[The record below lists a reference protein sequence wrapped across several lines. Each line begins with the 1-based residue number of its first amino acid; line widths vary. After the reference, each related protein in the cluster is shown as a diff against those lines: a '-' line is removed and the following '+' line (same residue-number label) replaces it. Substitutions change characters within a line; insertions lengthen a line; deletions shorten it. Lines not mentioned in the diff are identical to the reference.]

1 MVHKLYQRYILHHGY
16 QNGSN
21 EQTEKWHWHQYDNSP
36 AKLFCLNKPQ
46 VWKTLHNADQVAGKV
61 QRFQRNK
68 AIQSTDL
75 SNLIGWKVKVPQV
88 AEKFQPLDALD
99 VVAVQTDGLKM
110 GGEGDI
116 SHTLDS
122 RVNQT
127 QFWRVQVDLVHPTR
141 RHVVTV
147 LENFFLYSETL
158 QVMVCNF

>member
-1 MVHKLYQRYILHHGY
+1 M
-16 QNGSN
+16 
-21 EQTEKWHWHQYDNSP
+21 
-36 AKLFCLNKPQ
+36 
-46 VWKTLHNADQVAGKV
+46 
-61 QRFQRNK
+61 
-68 AIQSTDL
+68 
-75 SNLIGWKVKVPQV
+75 PQV

-127 QFWRVQVDLVHPTR
+127 QVWRVQVDLVRSTR